1 MGLQSVMS
9 GQGSAL
15 TLPEK
20 VQGGVMAM
28 LISSRL
34 QVLHS
39 LNPNLRYVTT
49 LSIDLG
55 LTANDSAISARMQA
69 KFAF

>member
-1 MGLQSVMS
+1 MS

-15 TLPEK
+15 TLLEK
-20 VQGGVMAM
+20 VQRGVTAM

-34 QVLHS
+34 QVSHS
-39 LNPNLRYVTT
+39 LNPNLRHVAT

-55 LTANDSAISARMQA
+55 LTADDSAIGARMQA